1 MESQDRAE
9 AAGAPT
15 SSEGSRKCES
25 IELVIVRHGQTPGN
39 AERRY
44 VGCASDQPLSEF
56 GREQARQAQ
65 SFPQVSKVYV
75 SKLRRTHETAAIMFP
90 NAEQEIIEGI
100 HEMDFGVFTGRSADE
115 MEDDK
120 QYREWVESW
129 CEGTCPGGESKA
141 EFNERI
147 CAAMK
152 AFLLDAAS
160 RGEHVVHMV
169 AHGGTLMAFLGAYGG
184 EEGKYYEWNVG
195 NCQGY
200 RLGIQLEDGDVRIS
214 SIELL

>member
-1 MESQDRAE
+1 MVSQNRDEKTE
-9 AAGAPT
+9 APLLAD
-15 SSEGSRKCES
+15 SSGEHGD
-25 IELVIVRHGQTPGN
+25 IELVIIRHGQTPGN

-44 VGCASDQPLSEF
+44 VGCASDQPLSEA
-56 GREQARQAQ
+56 GREQALQAQ

-75 SKLRRTHETAAIMFP
+75 SKLRRTHETAALMFP
-90 NAEQEIIEGI
+90 HAEQVVVEGI

-115 MEDDK
+115 MEEDE
-120 QYREWVESW
+120 QYREWVEGW
-129 CEGTCPGGESKA
+129 CEGVCPGGESKA
-141 EFNERI
+141 QFNERI

-160 RGEHVVHMV
+160 RGEHALYMV

-184 EEGKYYEWNVG
+184 VEGKYYEWNVG
-195 NCQGY
+195 NCRGY
-200 RLGIQLEDGDVRIS
+200 RLGIQIEGDDVRIS